1 MTVANQ
7 TYTQTSAAG
16 RQAAETAKSIG
27 EDVSDLASGVSRR
40 AGEQLDRAQDI
51 TIDALDEAQA
61 AVRRNPLMAMGIAL
75 GLGFLFGIV
84 AAGRR

>member
-1 MTVANQ
+1 MTAANQ
-7 TYTQTSAAG
+7 AYTQTSAAG

-27 EDVSDLASGVSRR
+27 EEVSDFASDVSRR
-40 AGEQLDRAQDI
+40 TGEQLDRAQEFA
-51 TIDALDEAQA
+51 TDALDEAQA